1 MPLKEVPENTIANS
15 LKSECI
21 KLPNQELIKL
31 DLKRVE
37 QLNHRL
43 NTLTRYKPL
52 MERVISPSLK
62 KKKKKSN

>member
-21 KLPNQELIKL
+21 KLPNQELIQL

-37 QLNHRL
+37 HI
-43 NTLTRYKPL
+43 KPQI
-52 MERVISPSLK
+52 EY
-62 KKKKKSN
+62 SN